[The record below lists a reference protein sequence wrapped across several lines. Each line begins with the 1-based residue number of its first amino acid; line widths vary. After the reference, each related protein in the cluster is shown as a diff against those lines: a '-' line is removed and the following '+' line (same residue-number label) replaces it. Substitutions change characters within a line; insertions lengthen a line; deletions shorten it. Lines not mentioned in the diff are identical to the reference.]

1 MVYFDSMK
9 EFKFT
14 IKPDEHDVEAAEVL
28 VEGKVASKNYIFLL
42 DTGAA
47 RTSVQYDD
55 FTSKFKSLKKESSSS
70 VFTRSSEDLIMVSHI
85 ELGPILKKDLLI
97 VRYPQKQRSARNLIG
112 MDILKDYSLKFL
124 FDENKVLVDPPESG
138 ESVISQDLFL
148 DKRNHPYIDINFK
161 QLTVK
166 AVWDT
171 GAGITVVDINFINQ
185 FPSFFQEMDK
195 SIGTDASGI
204 KMETQMYTMKSIK
217 IGNHMFPSL
226 KVAGVDLSIM
236 NSTIDVPMNLILG
249 YNMLNK
255 ANWIFDFPRR
265 KWAILDL
272 LVYDF

>member
-97 VRYPQKQRSARNLIG
+97 VRYPPKQRSARNLIG

-204 KMETQMYTMKSIK
+204 KMETPMYTMKSIK

-226 KVAGVDLSIM
+226 KVAGVDLSII